1 MRIHQGCGLG
11 TNGLFFFAELGQEL
25 VFAASPQGQCFH
37 EAALTLSHEGRPQR
51 LSGEE
56 SGQTAPDW
64 EENEINGKEFSLMGC
79 AVLGVALCLLP
90 RQIAAGEGCSTRC
103 LW

>member
-1 MRIHQGCGLG
+1 M
-11 TNGLFFFAELGQEL
+11 
-25 VFAASPQGQCFH
+25 FAASPQGQCFH